1 MILSRFS
8 KTALCIVALIVFSF
22 ISNAQNI
29 LKGNVFD
36 SETRE
41 ALAGAFVYVYNGNT
55 VVKYTIC
62 GENGDFKIDFGQ
74 NVTVDKLV
82 VNFIG
87 YKSTSVIVKDLSD
100 ELKIMMKPQKAELKN
115 AIVTASAL
123 EIRSDTLSYY
133 ASAFS
138 DGSELS
144 VGDLISKLPGLAV
157 STSGGITYHGVPIN
171 KFYVEGM
178 DLMNSNYGVIT
189 NNLPA
194 DKIAKVE
201 VYKHHQPKRVLVG
214 ISDTDK
220 AAVNIVLKESAKNTL
235 MVTGDAILGL
245 PERLLFETKLLLT
258 SFSSEKQILAL
269 IKGNNVGQNVISEI
283 ASQRYFGRSGL
294 IVLGDGSLDSDFQSS
309 LNPRR
314 TVLPIP
320 QEYWYNN
327 LSGVSS
333 FNHLKKI
340 SDDVQLRASLH
351 IAGEKYTETS
361 TSIEEISIND
371 SESIRIEENSRMDD
385 KKYYFLGNASYE
397 KNAYSGYISDIIL
410 FSGQLRGNSGSL
422 DGNGISKQQMY
433 ELPSLKIE
441 NNLDVTLRTGGK
453 SALEI
458 TSYTKYVR
466 NAHSATYG
474 NVSSEGNDIEQKLDD
489 RLLSSQN
496 KLSTNL
502 NIGKARFKFGADL
515 NMDYQNYDAALVGID
530 GIDLPMASK
539 SEFLKVSPG
548 LSASGTFS
556 FRNNSLN
563 LSIPLHLNC
572 FSGDF
577 KSEFLSF
584 RPAVVFQSTLSP
596 RWKLNT
602 SVQYNEYCNDLSSM
616 LPSVV
621 MNNYRTLSMSE
632 SWSKKREKK
641 ADFIVN
647 YSNDPNFTYLSMSV
661 NYRNQETDKSNTH
674 YYTKD
679 LTVNSYLNKMSVSEN
694 YGVRGTLTK
703 YFGLKV
709 FVVKLLGGYT
719 RYNMNLW
726 LNNALQ
732 EYNTGRYDATAILRI
747 APVTWFSITS
757 ETTVTY
763 NSVSGSTL
771 GTHRNISSTATV
783 SLSPTKSFSIDVSS
797 YWNKDSDS
805 ETSIANRPLLKLNMS
820 WALKNLTLVGEC
832 RNILNNKEYHRSSID
847 TFRTSSYSVSMPGIQ
862 FLFGVR
868 LSI

>member
-1 MILSRFS
+1 MILIRLRY
-8 KTALCIVALIVFSF
+8 ALCIVALFVSAFVI
-22 ISNAQNI
+22 NAQSV
-29 LKGNVFD
+29 LRGSVFD
-36 SETRE
+36 ADTRDP
-41 ALAGAFVYVYNGNT
+41 LAGAFVYVYNGNT

-361 TSIEEISIND
+361 TSIEEISING

-385 KKYYFLGNASYE
+385 TKYYFLGNASYE

-466 NAHSATYG
+466 NEHRANYIV
-474 NVSSEGNDIEQKLDD
+474 NNERDEVEQILDD
-489 RLLSSQN
+489 KLLSSQN
-496 KLSTNL
+496 KVTTNL
-502 NIGKARFKFGADL
+502 NVGKTRFALGADV
-515 NMDYQNYDAALVGID
+515 NMDYQRFDAALSGMD
-530 GIDLPMASK
+530 GVELPMSSK
-539 SEFLKVSPG
+539 SDFLKISPG
-548 LSASGTFS
+548 LSASGILK
-556 FRNNSLN
+556 FRNNTLTLN
-563 LSIPLHLNC
+563 VPLHLNC
-572 FSGDF
+572 LSGDF
-577 KSEFLSF
+577 KTEFLSF
-584 RPAVVFQSTLSP
+584 MPSAVFKSTLSP
-596 RWKLNT
+596 RWKLNAD
-602 SVQYNEYCNDLSSM
+602 VHYNEYCNDLSSL

-621 MNNYRTLSMSE
+621 MSNYRTLYMSE
-632 SWSKKREKK
+632 SWSERREKK
-641 ADFIVN
+641 AGLAIS
-647 YSNDPNFTYLSMSV
+647 YSDDPNFTYLTLSA
-661 NYRNQETDKSNTH
+661 NYSNSETDKSNT
-674 YYTKD
+674 YFYTKD
-679 LTVNSYLNKMSVSEN
+679 LTVTSYMDRKSQSEN

-805 ETSIANRPLLKLNMS
+805 ETSIANKPLLKMNMS